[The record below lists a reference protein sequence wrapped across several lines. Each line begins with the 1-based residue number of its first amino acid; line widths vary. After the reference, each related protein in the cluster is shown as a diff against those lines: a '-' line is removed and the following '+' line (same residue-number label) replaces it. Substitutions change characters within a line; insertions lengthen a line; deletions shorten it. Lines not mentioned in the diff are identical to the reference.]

1 MSGSISTLATVISIK
16 PSGKN
21 NSSVTFLSQE
31 EGIVYATMYGGFKS
45 KMKSLVS
52 PWNTGTAYFS
62 VTAAGNYKISDFDVK
77 NYHLSFR
84 ENLLKFWAASLAA
97 EIALKTK
104 CAGSPQKCWALTN
117 GFLDGLELCKENDQC
132 TAGLIRFL
140 WRYLALLGI
149 QPESSVCCCCGKK
162 IQDGAFFNFAENG
175 FLCRNCAQSKNPLEI
190 PQNGIEYL
198 SAVSVLSPKEARK
211 IPLSRES
218 VSAVKQLVFYLMENA
233 CGSELVS
240 LKTGAGIL

>member
-1 MSGSISTLATVISIK
+1 MPKSLSTLATVISIK

-21 NSSVTFLSQE
+21 NSSVTFLAQN
-31 EGIVYATMYGGFKS
+31 EGIIYATMYGGPKS

-62 VTAAGNYKISDFDVK
+62 VTSTGNYKISDFDVK
-77 NYHLSFR
+77 NYRLSFR

-97 EIALKTK
+97 EIAIKTR
-104 CAGSPQKCWALTN
+104 CAGSPAKCWALAN
-117 GFLDGLELCKENDQC
+117 GFLDGLELCTENEQC

-140 WRYLALLGI
+140 WRYLALLGV
-149 QPESSVCCCCGKK
+149 QPDASVCCCCGKK
-162 IQDGAFFNFAENG
+162 IENGASFNVAENG
-175 FLCRNCAQSKNPLEI
+175 FYCKNCTQNKNPLEI

-198 SAVSVLSPKEARK
+198 SGISSLSPKEARK
-211 IPLSRES
+211 IPFYRES
-218 VSAVKQLVFYLMENA
+218 VSSVKQLIFYLIENA